1 MRQVSFTEKNILAAI
16 AAQDDVIKSTGI
28 MDAGF
33 AGHALKIAWNTLSA
47 CLSSSCLLINVSI
60 IGL

>member
-33 AGHALKIAWNTLSA
+33 AGHALKIAWNTQMPDPVVLT
-47 CLSSSCLLINVSI
+47 L
-60 IGL
+60 

>member
-28 MDAGF
+28 MDTGF
-33 AGHALKIAWNTLSA
+33 AGHALKTAWNTLSA
-47 CLSSSCLLINVSI
+47 CQSLDCLVIQ
-60 IGL
+60 